1 MNSKINKQKDENSGL
16 HPLNKHHASYN
27 FTELVE
33 VCPELKSFVIINKF
47 KIETIDFTNADAVK
61 MLNKA
66 LLQKFYGITHWDI
79 PKNYLCPPIPGRAD
93 YINYIADLLAESIQH
108 LSETYPH
115 IIQIPDEKV
124 LKIEGEHPEF
134 TVITNKNSYKTK
146 TIVIGIGSAN
156 TFAIEGLTQFVEPHQ
171 KALPEKQR
179 IQLKN
184 TDHKVAEGIYVIGT
198 LAGWRN
204 QVAIAAGS
212 GAAVATDILT
222 LWNSGVQTHAHDSIR

>member
-1 MNSKINKQKDENSGL
+1 MTSSKVFDVLLIGGGVSGMSCALVLGSAKNKPFAADKKIGIIAHQKTSALQEALIN
-16 HPLNKHHASYN
+16 
-27 FTELVE
+27 
-33 VCPELKSFVIINKF
+33 
-47 KIETIDFTNADAVK
+47 NA
-61 MLNKA
+61 
-66 LLQKFYGITHWDI
+66 YGIT
-79 PKNYLCPPIPGRAD
+79 PGKLG
-93 YINYIADLLAESIQH
+93 ADLLHESIQH

-115 IIQIPDEKV
+115 IVQIPDEKV

-134 TVITNKNSYKTK
+134 TVITNKNTYKTK
-146 TIVIGIGSAN
+146 IIVVGIGSAN

-184 TDHKVAEGIYVIGT
+184 TDHKVTEGIYVIGT
-198 LAGWRN
+198 LAGWRS

-222 LWNSGVQTHAHDSIR
+222 LWNGGVQTHAHDSIRE